1 MKKVILPL
9 ITSLITPIKY
19 AINPNYNIVYTFELT
34 KTTIRLQS
42 AIEYNYKNG
51 NFNSLNTI
59 GVNKNGN
66 SINLIGINNSNYT
79 QSQSFLLSTN
89 QTRYIDI
96 NVNVKNINDNW
107 KILINDQEQ
116 NTTINGNTISIKN
129 IDTNKRTTNIANEI
143 KLVND
148 KTDEIYQNY
157 DTYELNQSK
166 LKAINV
172 NSNFTSYINDNYNY
186 IKFTNDR
193 FSINIHKNQ
202 KATIYYTDKY
212 ITLPILGTFLNN
224 NEQYNILDFYILDK
238 NNNVVNLLETITI
251 DKIVSSAHRTNIND
265 IYSGNC
271 NNLNALFD
279 NNTYAD
285 KYNYTYENN
294 TIKINEGTPI
304 GNASII
310 ANDKEVNPFATSLFG
325 INPLTK
331 SYFGLNNRLYI
342 SQLVQSTLISSFTS
356 QYVFWNY
363 TQYMPIFSFQDTDT
377 SQWNKTN
384 TTTLNINLN
393 NNYDIYLIAFPTN
406 TNNDVSI
413 NVNDITTIIGAM
425 DNLENIGLLPFT
437 FGSIILIGVMLG
449 FIMILIKILK

>member
-1 MKKVILPL
+1 MKKIILPL

-19 AINPNYNIVYTFELT
+19 AINPNYNIVYTFNLT

-42 AIEYNYKNG
+42 AIEYTYKNG

-59 GVNKNGN
+59 GINKSENT
-66 SINLIGINNSNYT
+66 INLIGVNDSNYT

-116 NTTINGNTISIKN
+116 ETTINGNTISIKN
-129 IDTNKRTTNIANEI
+129 IDTNTRTTNIDNEI

-148 KTDEIYQNY
+148 KTNEIYQDY
-157 DTYELNQSK
+157 STYELNQSK
-166 LKAINV
+166 LKTINV
-172 NSNFTSYINDNYNY
+172 QSNFTSYINDNYNHLR
-186 IKFTNDR
+186 FANDR

-202 KATIYYTDKY
+202 KATIYYTNKY

-224 NEQYNILDFYILDK
+224 NIQYNILDFYILNE
-238 NNNVVNLLETITI
+238 NNNVINLLETITN
-251 DKIVSSAHRTNIND
+251 DKIISSANRTNINS

-271 NNLNALFD
+271 NNFNTLFD

-285 KYNYTYENN
+285 EYNYTYENN
-294 TIKINEGTPI
+294 KITINEGTPI
-304 GNASII
+304 GKASII
-310 ANDKEVNPFATSLFG
+310 ANDKEIDPFATSLFG

-342 SQLVQSTLISSFTS
+342 SQNVQSSLISSFTS

-363 TQYMPIFSFQDTDT
+363 TEYMPIFSFQDTDT
-377 SQWNKTN
+377 SQRNKTN

-393 NNYDIYLIAFPTN
+393 NNYEIYLIAFPTN

>member
-1 MKKVILPL
+1 MKKLILPL
-9 ITSLITPIKY
+9 ITSLISPIKY

-42 AIEYNYKNG
+42 AIEYTYTSG

-59 GVNKNGN
+59 GVNKNGE
-66 SINLIGINNSNYT
+66 SINLIGVNESNYT

-116 NTTINGNTISIKN
+116 KTTINGNTISIKN
-129 IDTNKRTTNIANEI
+129 LDTNTRTTNIANEI

-148 KTDEIYQNY
+148 KTNEIYQNY
-157 DTYELNQSK
+157 NTYELNQSK

-172 NSNFTSYINDNYNY
+172 NANFSSYINNNYNY

-224 NEQYNILDFYILDK
+224 NEQYNILDFYILDE

-251 DKIVSSAHRTNIND
+251 DKIISSAHRTNIND

-271 NNLNALFD
+271 NSLNALFD

-294 TIKINEGTPI
+294 TITIKEGTPI

-310 ANDKEVNPFATSLFG
+310 ANDKEIDPFATSLFG

-377 SQWNKTN
+377 SKWNKTN

-393 NNYDIYLIAFPTN
+393 NNYKIYLIAFPTD
-406 TNNDVSI
+406 TNNDISV

>member
-19 AINPNYNIVYTFELT
+19 AINPNYNIVYTFDLT

-42 AIEYNYKNG
+42 AIEYTYKNG

-59 GVNKNGN
+59 GVNKNGET
-66 SINLIGINNSNYT
+66 INLIGINNSNYT

-96 NVNVKNINDNW
+96 NINVKNINDNW

-116 NTTINGNTISIKN
+116 ETTINGNTISIKN
-129 IDTNKRTTNIANEI
+129 IDTNTRTTNIANEI

-148 KTDEIYQNY
+148 KTNEIYQNY

-172 NSNFTSYINDNYNY
+172 PANFSSYINENYNY

-224 NEQYNILDFYILDK
+224 NEQYNILDFYILDE

-251 DKIVSSAHRTNIND
+251 DKIISSAHRTNINS

-271 NNLNALFD
+271 NSLNALFD

-294 TIKINEGTPI
+294 TITINEGTPI

-310 ANDKEVNPFATSLFG
+310 ANDNEIDPFATSLFG

-393 NNYDIYLIAFPTN
+393 NNYKIYLITFPTN
-406 TNNDVSI
+406 TNNDISI

>member
-19 AINPNYNIVYTFELT
+19 AINPNYSIVYTFELT
-34 KTTIRLQS
+34 KTTIRLQN
-42 AIEYNYKNG
+42 AIEYNYKSG
-51 NFNSLNTI
+51 NFDSLNTI
-59 GVNKNGN
+59 GVNKNGET
-66 SINLIGINNSNYT
+66 INLIGVNNSNYT
-79 QSQSFLLSTN
+79 QSQSFLLSRN

-107 KILINDQEQ
+107 KILINNQEQ
-116 NTTINGNTISIKN
+116 ETTINGNTISIEN
-129 IDTNKRTTNIANEI
+129 LDTNTRTTNIANEI

-148 KTDEIYQNY
+148 KTNEIYQNY

-172 NSNFTSYINDNYNY
+172 NANFTSYINDNYNH
-186 IKFTNDR
+186 IRFTNDR

-238 NNNVVNLLETITI
+238 NNNVINLLETITNDRI
-251 DKIVSSAHRTNIND
+251 ISSANRTNIND

-271 NNLNALFD
+271 NSLNALFD

-285 KYNYTYENN
+285 NYTYTYQNN

-304 GNASII
+304 GNANII
-310 ANDKEVNPFATSLFG
+310 ANDKEIDPFATSLFG

-342 SQLVQSTLISSFTS
+342 SQVVQSTLISSFTS

-363 TQYMPIFSFQDTDT
+363 TEYMPIFSFQDTDI

-384 TTTLNINLN
+384 TTKLNINLN

-406 TNNDVSI
+406 TNNDVSV

>member
-1 MKKVILPL
+1 MKKIVLPL

-42 AIEYNYKNG
+42 AIEYTYKSG

-59 GVNKNGN
+59 GINKNGN
-66 SINLIGINNSNYT
+66 TINLIGVNESNYT

-96 NVNVKNINDNW
+96 NVNVKNINDHW

-116 NTTINGNTISIKN
+116 ETTINGNTISIKN
-129 IDTNKRTTNIANEI
+129 LDTNTWTTNIANEI

-148 KTDEIYQNY
+148 KTNEIYQNY

-172 NSNFTSYINDNYNY
+172 QANFSSYINDNYNY
-186 IKFTNDR
+186 IKFANDR

-212 ITLPILGTFLNN
+212 ITLPILGTFLNDN
-224 NEQYNILDFYILDK
+224 TQYNILDFYILDT
-238 NNNVVNLLETITI
+238 NNNVVNLLNTITNDRI
-251 DKIVSSAHRTNIND
+251 ISSAYRTNINN

-271 NNLNALFD
+271 NSLNALFD

-285 KYNYTYENN
+285 NYTYTYQNN

-310 ANDKEVNPFATSLFG
+310 ANDKEIEPFATSLFG

-363 TQYMPIFSFQDTDT
+363 TQYMPIFSFQDADI
-377 SQWNKTN
+377 SKRNKRN

-393 NNYDIYLIAFPTN
+393 NNYKIYLIAFPTN